1 MTTQTLPDTTP
12 PTSAI
17 GPSITIGFFAGV
29 LMWMIAWILRLPGVH
44 APIPLS
50 IALMLA
56 ALFAVCLLWIRGVH
70 PQKRL
75 AAGSLAGGIAG
86 LINLMILGS
95 FIVEQP
101 ESTADMVDAANQ
113 LQPNAAIVIVGSLA
127 VSTIIGL
134 IAALIVKKLSTPS
147 LSKDSWLARMG
158 WVTACTYLPLI
169 AVGGLVTSTDSAL
182 AVPDGGTSYGALSVL
197 FPIKLMAEPRIFLE
211 HSHRLFGTLAG
222 ITTLVLMLRVVLS
235 SNTKLPKVLS
245 VLLFLG
251 VCLQGYLG
259 YIRVADEST
268 FFAIFHGVFAQIVL
282 ALACCTAIAL
292 SAKWKACSLD
302 DEHRALAKRTRM
314 LMTLAFVGL
323 FLQLG
328 LGAVTRHLQSAHAM
342 MTHAAFAFVLI
353 SLLIIAGSFCIRLGK
368 ADHNARGI
376 RPFGAIIHGLVVLQF
391 TLGWAVLGLTWTGEP
406 KELPTS
412 EQLASAPPPEILDLV
427 PTAHQLIG
435 ALLFAAVGSALFWS
449 LRIANARK
457 IG

>member
-1 MTTQTLPDTTP
+1 MTTQSLPNSNS
-12 PTSAI
+12 PTSPI
-17 GPSITIGFFAGV
+17 GPAITTGFFAGV
-29 LMWMIAWILRLPGVH
+29 LMWMIAWILHLPGVH

-56 ALFAVCLLWIRGVH
+56 ALFGVCLLWIRAVE
-70 PQKRL
+70 PKKRL
-75 AAGSLAGGIAG
+75 ACGALAGAIAG

-127 VSTIIGL
+127 VSIVLGL
-134 IAALIVKKLSTPS
+134 VAGFVARFASTPS
-147 LSKDSWLARMG
+147 RSSDAWLARMG
-158 WVTACTYLPLI
+158 WVTALTYLPLI

-222 ITTLVLMLRVVLS
+222 ITTLVLMLRVLLS
-235 SNTKLPKVLS
+235 SNSKLPKVLS

-282 ALACCTAIAL
+282 ALACCTAISL

-302 DEHRALAKRTRM
+302 DEHRALAKRTRL
-314 LMTLAFVGL
+314 LMALAFVGI
-323 FLQLG
+323 FMQLG

-368 ADHNARGI
+368 ADDGARGI

-391 TLGWAVLGLTWTGEP
+391 TLGWAVLGLTWTSEP

-412 EQLASAPPPEILDLV
+412 EQLADAPPPEILDLV
-427 PTAHQLIG
+427 PTAHQLLG
-435 ALLFAAVGSALFWS
+435 ALLFAAVGCGLFWA
-449 LRIANARK
+449 LRLANARK